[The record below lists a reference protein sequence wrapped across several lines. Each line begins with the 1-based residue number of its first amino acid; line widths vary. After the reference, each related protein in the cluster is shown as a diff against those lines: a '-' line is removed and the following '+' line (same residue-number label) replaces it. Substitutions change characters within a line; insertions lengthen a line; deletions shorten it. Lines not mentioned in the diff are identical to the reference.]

1 MGFTFQELRQ
11 LKNDIAAA
19 AGISTAAAARVIG
32 YYNGGGPSLRPDI
45 VAAMIAGDCA
55 HVAPALSALGLSPD
69 NASPAAKP
77 AADDL
82 QKGSAAMEPGTDNGS
97 RESKTGSASA
107 GPDGDNITDDLHAAP
122 DDLHDASGHDLVGGP
137 DGFQNAPQR
146 KESKQANKRTTKQ
159 KKSNT
164 SPQAV
169 NGPDVVQGV
178 HDDLGPDDLEHV
190 QGESV
195 NPHELPPGLYDDIAA
210 LIENYCR
217 QQNIPEPAK
226 MHPLQW
232 QGVCYRVGESIK
244 ARGILRDRERERTRG
259 GVIYDGEKLVA
270 LLALYGVICADY
282 KQVAFT
288 FNFQRFSGVSREYFN
303 DYTGKGLTSSRVGI
317 VEKAQDLQRASL
329 VGAVTGGG
337 SATVGN
343 IFLSKALAGLQE
355 TVTIQHVSAA
365 STPAAVA
372 LPVFGPDG
380 GLLEEKRPE

>member
-1 MGFTFQELRQ
+1 MAFTFKELKQ
-11 LKNDIAAA
+11 
-19 AGISTAAAARVIG
+19 ARNNVMDSFGLNSHDASKVVG
-32 YYNGGGPSLRPDI
+32 YFNGVVNARPDI
-45 VAAMIAGDCA
+45 VTAMISGDLSG
-55 HVAPALSALGLSPD
+55 VGPALAALGLS
-69 NASPAAKP
+69 
-77 AADDL
+77 
-82 QKGSAAMEPGTDNGS
+82 NGS
-97 RESKTGSASA
+97 SKTASGDPVHTSGSASA
-107 GPDGDNITDDLHAAP
+107 GGDNITAGPDMVPDGVW
-122 DDLHDASGHDLVGGP
+122 DDLHDGSGMAP

-146 KESKQANKRTTKQ
+146 KESTQAAKRPTKQ
-159 KKSNT
+159 KESNT

-169 NGPDVVQGV
+169 KGPDVVQGV
-178 HDDLGPDDLEHV
+178 HDDLEHV

-244 ARGILRDRERERTRG
+244 SRGILRDRERERTRG
-259 GVIYDGEKLVA
+259 GVIYDGDKLVA

>member
-1 MGFTFQELRQ
+1 MAFTFKELKQ

-19 AGISTAAAARVIG
+19 MGIDSSIAARVIG
-32 YYNGGGPSLRPDI
+32 YYNGGGPSVRPD
-45 VAAMIAGDCA
+45 VVRAMIGGDLS
-55 HVAPALSALGLSPD
+55 HVGPALVALGY
-69 NASPAAKP
+69 
-77 AADDL
+77 DL
-82 QKGSAAMEPGTDNGS
+82 PAAMEPGTDNGS
-97 RESKTGSASA
+97 TAAGHDLLESVHTSGSASA
-107 GPDGDNITDDLHAAP
+107 GPVVDDLQADNITAGPDMVPDGVGAHDGSGMAP
-122 DDLHDASGHDLVGGP
+122 DGL
-137 DGFQNAPQR
+137 QNAPQR
-146 KESKQANKRTTKQ
+146 KESTQAAKRPTKQ

-169 NGPDVVQGV
+169 QNDLVKAS
-178 HDDLGPDDLEHV
+178 HDDLCKGDVVGDLEHV

-259 GVIYDGEKLVA
+259 GVIYDGDKLVA

>member
-1 MGFTFQELRQ
+1 MAFTFRD
-11 LKNDIAAA
+11 LKQAKQNIMDGCGLSSSDAV
-19 AGISTAAAARVIG
+19 RVVG
-32 YYNGGGPSLRPDI
+32 YYNGGGPALRPDI
-45 VAAMIAGDCA
+45 VTAMISGDLSG
-55 HVAPALSALGLSPD
+55 VTPALVALGIT
-69 NASPAAKP
+69 NNTETTPAAKP
-77 AADDL
+77 AA
-82 QKGSAAMEPGTDNGS
+82 GSVVPDGDSIT
-97 RESKTGSASA
+97 A
-107 GPDGDNITDDLHAAP
+107 GPDGVGDDLHA
-122 DDLHDASGHDLVGGP
+122 

-146 KESKQANKRTTKQ
+146 KERKQAAKHPTKQ

-164 SPQAV
+164 IPQAV
-169 NGPDVVQGV
+169 KGPHAVQGV
-178 HDDLGPDDLEHV
+178 HDGLCNGDVVGDLEHV
-190 QGESV
+190 QGEKV

-217 QQNIPEPAK
+217 QKNIPEPAK

-244 ARGILRDRERERTRG
+244 SRGILRDRERERTRG
-259 GVIYDGEKLVA
+259 GIIYDGEKLVS

-317 VEKAQDLQRASL
+317 VEKAQELQRASL

>member
-1 MGFTFQELRQ
+1 MAFTFKELKQ

-19 AGISTAAAARVIG
+19 MGIDSSIAARVIG
-32 YYNGGGPSLRPDI
+32 YYNGGGPSVRPD
-45 VAAMIAGDCA
+45 VVRAMIGGDLS
-55 HVAPALSALGLSPD
+55 HVGPALVALGITPENITDITPD
-69 NASPAAKP
+69 SVHT
-77 AADDL
+77 
-82 QKGSAAMEPGTDNGS
+82 S
-97 RESKTGSASA
+97 GSASA
-107 GPDGDNITDDLHAAP
+107 GPVVPDGDNITAGPDGVGDDLHA
-122 DDLHDASGHDLVGGP
+122 GP

-146 KESKQANKRTTKQ
+146 KESKQAAKRPTKQ

-164 SPQAV
+164 SPQTLQNDLVKAS
-169 NGPDVVQGV
+169 
-178 HDDLGPDDLEHV
+178 HDDLCKGDVVGVDDLEHV

-195 NPHELPPGLYDDIAA
+195 NPHELPHGLYDDIAA

-244 ARGILRDRERERTRG
+244 SRGILRDRERERTRG
-259 GVIYDGEKLVA
+259 GVIYDGDKLVA

-317 VEKAQDLQRASL
+317 VEKAQELQRASL

-380 GLLEEKRPE
+380 GLLEDKRPE

>member
-1 MGFTFQELRQ
+1 MAFTFKELKQ

-19 AGISTAAAARVIG
+19 MGIDSSMAARVIG
-32 YYNGGGPSLRPDI
+32 YYNGGGPSVRPD
-45 VAAMIAGDCA
+45 VVRAMIGGDFS
-55 HVAPALSALGLSPD
+55 HVGPALVALGLSPAAD
-69 NASPAAKP
+69 NGSSKTASGDPVHTSGSAS
-77 AADDL
+77 ADDL
-82 QKGSAAMEPGTDNGS
+82 QADNI
-97 RESKTGSASA
+97 TA
-107 GPDGDNITDDLHAAP
+107 GPDMVPDGVGDDLHAAP
-122 DDLHDASGHDLVGGP
+122 DGL
-137 DGFQNAPQR
+137 QNAPQ
-146 KESKQANKRTTKQ
+146 KTKKTQADKRTTKQ

-164 SPQAV
+164 SPQALQNDLV
-169 NGPDVVQGV
+169 KAS
-178 HDDLGPDDLEHV
+178 HDDLCKGDVVGGDDLEHV

-210 LIENYCR
+210 LIDNYCR

-244 ARGILRDRERERTRG
+244 SRGILRDRERERTRG
-259 GVIYDGEKLVA
+259 GVIYDGDKLVA

-355 TVTIQHVSAA
+355 TVTIQHVSTA

-380 GLLEEKRPE
+380 GLLEDKRPE

>member
-1 MGFTFQELRQ
+1 
-11 LKNDIAAA
+11 
-19 AGISTAAAARVIG
+19 VVG
-32 YYNGGGPSLRPDI
+32 YYNGGGPALRPDI
-45 VAAMIAGDCA
+45 VTAMINGDLSG
-55 HVAPALSALGLSPD
+55 VGPALVALGITPENITDITPD
-69 NASPAAKP
+69 SVHTSGSTS
-77 AADDL
+77 ADDL
-82 QKGSAAMEPGTDNGS
+82 QA
-97 RESKTGSASA
+97 
-107 GPDGDNITDDLHAAP
+107 DNITAGDMVPDGAGDDLHA
-122 DDLHDASGHDLVGGP
+122 
-137 DGFQNAPQR
+137 DGFQNAPQ
-146 KESKQANKRTTKQ
+146 KTKKTQADKRTTKQ

-169 NGPDVVQGV
+169 KGPEGVKGV
-178 HDDLGPDDLEHV
+178 HDDLCKGDVVGGDLEHV

-217 QQNIPEPAK
+217 QQNISEPAK

-303 DYTGKGLTSSRVGI
+303 DYCNRGLSSSRVGI
-317 VEKAQDLQRASL
+317 VEKAQELQRASL

-355 TVTIQHVSAA
+355 TSTVVHVSA
-365 STPAAVA
+365 SPSVGLSD
-372 LPVFGPDG
+372 LPRLG
-380 GLLEEKRPE
+380 GTSGDLPKLSG

>member
-1 MGFTFQELRQ
+1 MGEKMAFTFKELKQ

-32 YYNGGGPSLRPDI
+32 FYNGAGPALRPD
-45 VAAMIAGDCA
+45 VVRAMMGGDLS
-55 HVAPALSALGLSPD
+55 HVGPALSALGI
-69 NASPAAKP
+69 P

-82 QKGSAAMEPGTDNGS
+82 QKGSAAMEPGTDNGPN
-97 RESKTGSASA
+97 KTGSASA
-107 GPDGDNITDDLHAAP
+107 DDLQADNITADMVPDGVG
-122 DDLHDASGHDLVGGP
+122 DDLHDGSGMAL
-137 DGFQNAPQR
+137 DGLQNAPQR
-146 KESKQANKRTTKQ
+146 KESKQAAKRPTKQ
-159 KKSNT
+159 KKS
-164 SPQAV
+164 PQALQDDLCK
-169 NGPDVVQGV
+169 GDVVG
-178 HDDLGPDDLEHV
+178 DLEHV

-195 NPHELPPGLYDDIAA
+195 NPHELPHGLYDDIAA
-210 LIENYCR
+210 LIDNYCR

-244 ARGILRDRERERTRG
+244 SRGILRDRERERTRG
-259 GVIYDGEKLVA
+259 GVIYDGDKLVA

-317 VEKAQDLQRASL
+317 VEKAQELQRASL

-380 GLLEEKRPE
+380 GLLEDKRQE

>member
-1 MGFTFQELRQ
+1 MAFTFKELKQ

-19 AGISTAAAARVIG
+19 MGIDSSIAARVIG
-32 YYNGGGPSLRPDI
+32 YYNGGGPSVRPD
-45 VAAMIAGDCA
+45 VVRAMIGGDLS
-55 HVAPALSALGLSPD
+55 HVGPALVALGYDL
-69 NASPAAKP
+69 PAA
-77 AADDL
+77 
-82 QKGSAAMEPGTDNGS
+82 DNGS

-107 GPDGDNITDDLHAAP
+107 DDLQADNITAGPDMVPDGVGAHDGSGMAP
-122 DDLHDASGHDLVGGP
+122 DGL
-137 DGFQNAPQR
+137 QNALQ
-146 KESKQANKRTTKQ
+146 KTKKTQADKRTTKQ
-159 KKSNT
+159 KKTNT

-169 NGPDVVQGV
+169 KGPDVVQGV

-244 ARGILRDRERERTRG
+244 SRGILRDRERERTRG
-259 GVIYDGEKLVA
+259 GVIYDGDKLVA

>member
-1 MGFTFQELRQ
+1 MAFTFKELKQ

-19 AGISTAAAARVIG
+19 MGIDSSVAARVIG
-32 YYNGGGPSLRPDI
+32 YYNGGGPSLRPD
-45 VAAMIAGDCA
+45 VVRAMMGGDLS
-55 HVAPALSALGLSPD
+55 HVGPALVALGLSP
-69 NASPAAKP
+69 
-77 AADDL
+77 
-82 QKGSAAMEPGTDNGS
+82 AAMEPGTDNGS
-97 RESKTGSASA
+97 RESKTAAGESITGSASA
-107 GPDGDNITDDLHAAP
+107 GPVDNITAGTGSDMVPDGVGDDLHAA
-122 DDLHDASGHDLVGGP
+122 P

-146 KESKQANKRTTKQ
+146 KESTQAAKRPTKQ
-159 KKSNT
+159 KKSNA

-169 NGPDVVQGV
+169 KGPDVVQGV
-178 HDDLGPDDLEHV
+178 HDDLGQDDLEHV

-244 ARGILRDRERERTRG
+244 ARGIIRDRERERTRG

-303 DYTGKGLTSSRVGI
+303 DYNGKGLTSSRVGI
-317 VEKAQDLQRASL
+317 VEKAQELQRASL

-380 GLLEEKRPE
+380 ALLDDKRPE